1 MLPGERSVEVWGKK
15 IYISELLETI
25 QKEQEEHYGRM
36 KSTYDSIAKMFQEK
50 TNDNPKEMSDK
61 IKLEDMALAEIEEQ
75 KRILADA
82 VRDAIARAVYDY
94 HQKYDCGDVYVSADT
109 DIIPP
114 IETEQG
120 EVLVPSRPFYDI
132 RIKFS
137 REDE

>member
-1 MLPGERSVEVWGKK
+1 
-15 IYISELLETI
+15 
-25 QKEQEEHYGRM
+25 
-36 KSTYDSIAKMFQEK
+36 
-50 TNDNPKEMSDK
+50 MSDK
-61 IKLEDMALAEIEEQ
+61 IKFEDMTLAEIKEQ

-82 VRDAIARAVYDY
+82 VQNAIVRAVYDY
-94 HQKYDCGDVYVSADT
+94 HQKCDCGDVYVSVDT

-137 REDE
+137 RELEHEESQD